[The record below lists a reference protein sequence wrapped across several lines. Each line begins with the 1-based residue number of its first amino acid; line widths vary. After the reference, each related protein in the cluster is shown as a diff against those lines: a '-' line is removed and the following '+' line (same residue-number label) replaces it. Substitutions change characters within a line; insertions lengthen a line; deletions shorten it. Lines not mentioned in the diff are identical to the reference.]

1 MLHQP
6 RLVYRVALPLLVVLF
21 GLSAIGRDRT
31 PSEGGTYWVG
41 ALSWAAFG
49 VLSVALIAFSLVVLV
64 ARRRTGRQ

>member
-1 MLHQP
+1 MLGQP

-21 GLSAIGRDRT
+21 GLSAIGRDGT

-49 VLSVALIAFSLVVLV
+49 VLLVALIAFSLVVLV
-64 ARRRTGRQ
+64 ERRRTGRQ